1 MWVPSFLYTLSIGLV
16 LLTAG
21 LIIINA
27 LLFSY
32 MLCKMGVSNLPS
44 SFAACSYWL
53 LMSALPMFH
62 TYWQGQ
68 VWVLGIICMLLLT
81 THFSYQHEAVEE
93 VFVASLLLSALS
105 LLVPTACV
113 GIFLLWI
120 VMLLRQS
127 LTIRLLLA
135 SLIGIT
141 IVLFYT
147 YLAIRVGWINYSWST
162 FVDGWNSEAL
172 WLMLLSGGVYV
183 FTYLPLRN
191 HSVVV
196 GLSYFLFCTALI
208 VIGIC
213 CLFI

>member
-1 MWVPSFLYTLSIGLV
+1 
-16 LLTAG
+16 
-21 LIIINA
+21 
-27 LLFSY
+27 
-32 MLCKMGVSNLPS
+32 
-44 SFAACSYWL
+44 
-53 LMSALPMFH
+53 MSALPMFH

-81 THFSYQHEAVEE
+81 THFSYQREAVEE

-105 LLVPTACV
+105 LLIPTACV

-213 CLFI
+213 SIFI